1 MSKGGS
7 MSRADLDTN
16 EFDLSHVKDI
26 AKLSEEQFA
35 RMLPDFITWF
45 HYAKVI
51 EPADGEMTGF
61 IWCDDNRPGE
71 LTRVDCTDPNTGEQF
86 SIDLENEGADG
97 LKT

>member
-1 MSKGGS
+1 MSKDGA

-86 SIDLENEGADG
+86 SIDLENEGADS

>member
-1 MSKGGS
+1 MSQDDL
-7 MSRADLDTN
+7 ADN

-51 EPADGEMTGF
+51 EQAGGEMTGF
-61 IWCDDNRPGE
+61 IWCDDGQPGE
-71 LTRVDCTDPNTGEQF
+71 LTRVDCTDPNTGQQF
-86 SIDLENEGADG
+86 SIDIESDGVDG

>member
-1 MSKGGS
+1 MSQDDL
-7 MSRADLDTN
+7 ADN

-45 HYAKVI
+45 HYAKVF
-51 EPADGEMTGF
+51 ESAGVEATGF
-61 IWCDDNRPGE
+61 IWCDDGRSGE
-71 LTRVDCTDPNTGEQF
+71 ITRVDCTDPNTGQQF
-86 SIDLENEGADG
+86 SIDIESDGVDG